1 VKSDKLKIIN
11 SFERYDAKMDLI
23 AISEHGL
30 LGKKVLIPRVSLR
43 SHFDSIRELKFCAN
57 DQLMASVSEDCM
69 LKLWDAKAF
78 KNVSHYNDSMIEPL
92 HTYRGHTGP
101 LFALTT
107 NRGNQQDDTLI
118 YSAGSEGV
126 IRVWKVPKLIKER
139 FPSRIN
145 VWECF
150 LLTRM

>member
-1 VKSDKLKIIN
+1 
-11 SFERYDAKMDLI
+11 MDLI
-23 AISEHGL
+23 AISEHEL

-57 DQLMASVSEDCM
+57 EQLMASVSEDCM

-78 KNVSHYNDSMIEPL
+78 KNADNDSMIEPL

-107 NRGNQQDDTLI
+107 NHG
-118 YSAGSEGV
+118 
-126 IRVWKVPKLIKER
+126 K
-139 FPSRIN
+139 
-145 VWECF
+145 
-150 LLTRM
+150 